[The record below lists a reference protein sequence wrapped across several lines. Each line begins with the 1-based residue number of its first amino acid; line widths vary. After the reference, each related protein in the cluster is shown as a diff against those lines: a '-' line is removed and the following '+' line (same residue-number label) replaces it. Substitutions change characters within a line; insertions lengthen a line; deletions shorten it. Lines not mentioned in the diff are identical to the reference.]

1 MLTVFHRLSG
11 GLKSSFGLAPKA
23 ASKVPAEAPPG
34 TRFLEVQR
42 RIRIYLRAMWDCEF
56 VLKQTDI
63 EFAQEEG
70 ANRPF
75 IEDGLIHLPS
85 SIGDYAVDGVTH
97 AGGLEIYRA
106 AATHAAA
113 HLMYSREPF
122 SAKSLDKVQ
131 ITLISAIE
139 DARVEAL
146 ASRSF
151 PGLQRL
157 WARQHTA
164 IPQQDSN
171 AGAYLRRLARSLLDP
186 AYRDD
191 DPWIAEARALFAT
204 ADLADQRIARAIG
217 VQLADS
223 LRRKK
228 VSPDLTAPD
237 IPYRDDNRLLWNHR
251 SKPVEIINPYR
262 SSRVLARDGKPTS
275 PHKKRKPLRK
285 RQDDEA
291 SAQTFFYPEW
301 NYRSQTSDPGWV
313 TLHERETRPG
323 EIQVIDKIVADNQHL
338 VKRMRRLLQG
348 IRDGAVHRIHKLEDG
363 DEVDLNAAIR
373 AQIDLRLGLQPDAR
387 IMMRTTRKK
396 RDISVLL
403 LMDLS
408 GSMTNKVQGQE
419 HTALELAQQVG
430 VLFSEAVQTVG
441 DPFAI
446 HGFSSA
452 SRHNVEYYRLKDF
465 DENYDDAPKARLAGM
480 ASQLGTRMGAAI
492 RHAAHHLNQQK
503 SEKKLLIVI
512 SDGAPADVD
521 VTDHHYLL
529 ADAKKV
535 VDDAARNGIH
545 TYCINFDPS
554 ADFYVTRIFGARNY
568 MVVDHVRHLPEKI
581 LLLYAALTR

>member
-1 MLTVFHRLSG
+1 M
-11 GLKSSFGLAPKA
+11 
-23 ASKVPAEAPPG
+23 
-34 TRFLEVQR
+34 
-42 RIRIYLRAMWDCEF
+42 
-56 VLKQTDI
+56 
-63 EFAQEEG
+63 
-70 ANRPF
+70 
-75 IEDGLIHLPS
+75 
-85 SIGDYAVDGVTH
+85 VDDVTH
-97 AGGLEIYRA
+97 VGGAEIYRA
-106 AATHAAA
+106 AAAHATA

-122 SAKSLDKVQ
+122 SAKSLDRLQ
-131 ITLISAIE
+131 IELISAIE
-139 DARVEAL
+139 DARVETL
-146 ASRSF
+146 ASHSF

-164 IPQQDSN
+164 IPQQNRN
-171 AGAYLRRLARSLLDP
+171 AGDYLRRLARALLDP
-186 AYRDD
+186 AYQDD
-191 DPWIAEARALFAT
+191 DPWIAEARTLFAA
-204 ADLADQRIARAIG
+204 ADLSEQRIARTIG
-217 VQLADS
+217 LQLAET

-228 VSPDLTAPD
+228 VSLDLAAPD

-251 SKPVEIINPYR
+251 SKPVEVLNPYLR
-262 SSRVLARDGKPTS
+262 SRTLARDGKPLKQPTKS
-275 PHKKRKPLRK
+275 RKPLKK

-313 TLHERETRPG
+313 TLHELETRPG
-323 EIQVIDKIVADNQHL
+323 EIQVVDKIVADHHHL
-338 VKRMRRLLQG
+338 IKRMRKLLQG

-373 AQIDLRLGLQPDAR
+373 AQIDLRLGIQPDAR

-419 HTALELAQQVG
+419 HTALELTQQVG
-430 VLFSEAVQTVG
+430 VLFAEAVQTVG

-512 SDGAPADVD
+512 SDGAPSDVD

-545 TYCINFDPS
+545 TYCINFDPA